1 MQYSIC
7 GWWGKGEGSRG
18 GGRGGGRVGGGEGG
32 DGEHNWNN
40 IHFSNNRQAEEDEL
54 YLLTFSPQHIPTETN
69 VSCPPLTC
77 TNTCSTLL

>member
-1 MQYSIC
+1 M
-7 GWWGKGEGSRG
+7 GGGERGGGGRSRG
-18 GGRGGGRVGGGEGG
+18 GGQGRGGGEEG